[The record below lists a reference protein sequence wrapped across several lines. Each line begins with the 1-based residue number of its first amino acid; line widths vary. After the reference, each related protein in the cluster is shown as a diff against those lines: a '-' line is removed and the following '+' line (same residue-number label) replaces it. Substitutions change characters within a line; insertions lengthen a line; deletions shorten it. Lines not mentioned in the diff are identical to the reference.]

1 MKIKIFEANCD
12 GKIELTKS
20 ELQSLIDE
28 AYEEGRNDSM
38 TYIWGR
44 PNFTPTID
52 DSKITYPDL
61 AIFGSSSNS
70 IMKNYCDYSTTTIAS
85 ANLQNE

>member
-38 TYIWGR
+38 TYIYGN
-44 PNFTPTID
+44 PNGTPTID
-52 DSKITYPDL
+52 GSKITCSDSATSWYP
-61 AIFGSSSNS
+61 I
-70 IMKNYCDYSTTTIAS
+70 I
-85 ANLQNE
+85 LQRRQ